1 MKEKEFIKTIKNV
14 LDSKYIGD
22 DCAYLKDLGIVVTQ
36 DSLVE
41 DVHFSTEFATAYQ
54 IGFKSVMVNISD
66 VCASGAEPKYLTIAL
81 SLPNDIEENFVE
93 EFYKG
98 AKEAAG
104 TAEIVGGDI
113 TGADKIYISVTAIGS
128 TKERKISSRSAAK
141 VGQKVVV
148 AGVHGSS
155 AAGLRMLLEAQK
167 SNEAEGKTIRR
178 NDDKLFNDNSLSSY
192 PLICQSSNEDC
203 GKSYI
208 AAHLM
213 PQAQLEFSRRV
224 GESVKEDYAMM
235 DTSDGL
241 MDALSAIAEAS
252 GVMLEIDFEKIP
264 YDFELEKISGW
275 EDLVLFGGEDYGLV
289 ATLPEDFGGIVIG
302 EVKQGSGVKV
312 NYGSRSSFYTRDG
325 IEKKLFKHFKE

>member
-1 MKEKEFIKTIKNV
+1 MIEKEFIKIIKNV
-14 LDSKYIGD
+14 LNSKYIGD

-81 SLPNDIEENFVE
+81 SLPNDIGENFVE

-155 AAGLRMLLEAQK
+155 AAGLRMLRTGTAGT
-167 SNEAEGKTIRR
+167 NFI
-178 NDDKLFNDNSLSSY
+178 
-192 PLICQSSNEDC
+192 P
-203 GKSYI
+203 
-208 AAHLM
+208 AHLM
-213 PQAQLEFSRRV
+213 PQAQLEFSRLV

-241 MDALSAIAEAS
+241 MDALSAIAESS
-252 GVMLEIDFEKIP
+252 GVMLEVDFEKIP
-264 YDFELEKISGW
+264 YDFELEKFSGW